1 MIPEEH
7 KSSIITSGI
16 SFLRSITDAYG
27 SDEGMKLWD
36 AIANTL
42 DPAVKGEIFF
52 AMLRGEYQD
61 YITLKG
67 VGYNAA
73 TKATKIT
80 AIKEIRDASGLGLV
94 EAKQAY
100 EAAEQGIPVKIPCSP
115 DKIGVAI
122 ASLRYAGMVI

>member
-52 AMLRGEYQD
+52 AMLRGEYKD

-67 VGYNAA
+67 VGYNVH
-73 TKATKIT
+73 KIT
-80 AIKEIRDASGLGLV
+80 SIKEIRGVSGLGLL

-115 DKIGVAI
+115 DKIGAAI

>member
-67 VGYNAA
+67 VGYIAA
-73 TKATKIT
+73 KIT
-80 AIKEIRDASGLGLV
+80 AIKEIRGASGLGLV

-115 DKIGVAI
+115 DKIGAAI

>member
-7 KSSIITSGI
+7 KASIITSGI

-52 AMLRGEYQD
+52 AMLRGEYLD

-73 TKATKIT
+73 KIT
-80 AIKEIRDASGLGLV
+80 AIKEIRGVSGLGLM

-115 DKIGVAI
+115 DKIGAAI
-122 ASLRYAGMVI
+122 AALRYAGMMV

>member
-7 KSSIITSGI
+7 KASIITSGI
-16 SFLRSITDAYG
+16 AFLRSITDAYG

-36 AIANTL
+36 SIANTL

-61 YITLKG
+61 HITLKG
-67 VGYNAA
+67 VGYNANA
-73 TKATKIT
+73 SNIT
-80 AIKEIRDASGLGLV
+80 AIKEIRGVSGLGLL

-100 EAAEQGIPVKIPCSP
+100 ETAEQGIPVKIPCSP
-115 DKIGVAI
+115 DKIGAAI
-122 ASLRYAGMVI
+122 AALRYAGMVI

>member
-1 MIPEEH
+1 MIPKEH

-73 TKATKIT
+73 KIT
-80 AIKEIRDASGLGLV
+80 AIKEIRGVSGLGLL

-100 EAAEQGIPVKIPCSP
+100 EAAEQGTSVKIPCSP
-115 DKIGVAI
+115 DKIGAAI
-122 ASLRYAGMVI
+122 AALRYAGMVI

>member
-52 AMLRGEYQD
+52 TMLRGEYQD

-67 VGYNAA
+67 VGYNAP
-73 TKATKIT
+73 KIA

-100 EAAEQGIPVKIPCSP
+100 EAAVQGIPVKIPCSP
-115 DKIGVAI
+115 DKIGAAI
-122 ASLRYAGMVI
+122 AALRYAGMVI

>member
-36 AIANTL
+36 TIANTL

-73 TKATKIT
+73 KIT
-80 AIKEIRDASGLGLV
+80 AIREIRGASGLGLV

-115 DKIGVAI
+115 DKIGAAI
-122 ASLRYAGMVI
+122 AALRYAGMVT